1 MTFTCK
7 DNGRAD
13 KIMSQELELSRSQIE
28 KFIKNIGIK
37 VNGKNINKS
46 SHKLFI
52 DDEVAYEF
60 VLAKEEE
67 SEYEVD
73 FDVDILFE
81 DEDMLIVNKP
91 PFLTVHGAPSV
102 KEATLV
108 DWLKKKDISLS
119 TISGEQRHGIVH
131 RIDKESSGA
140 LVIAKNNEAHIN
152 LSRQLED
159 KSMGRYYLSI
169 IDLPLKEDIVVEKPI
184 GRNPKNRIMMS
195 VTPNGKFAKS
205 YFSKILLSNNEK
217 FELIAAKLYTGRT
230 HQIRVHL
237 NSLSRHILGDS
248 LYGFKSQSAKINRV
262 MLHAYILYLKH
273 PKSGEMMLVKAPLFD
288 DFKQVLHKY
297 FDKDK
302 IDENITNNRIID
314 SFDSSF

>member
-1 MTFTCK
+1 MTFICK

-13 KIMSQELELSRSQIE
+13 KIMSEELKISRSQIE
-28 KFIKNIGIK
+28 KFIKSIGIK
-37 VNGKNINKS
+37 VNDKNINKS
-46 SHKLFI
+46 SHELFVG
-52 DDEVAYEF
+52 DTVEYEF
-60 VLAKEEE
+60 ATASEQK

-73 FDVDILFE
+73 FDVEILYE

-119 TISGEQRHGIVH
+119 TISGKQRHGIVH

-140 LVIAKNNEAHIN
+140 LVVAKNNEAHIN
-152 LSRQLED
+152 LSKQLED
-159 KSMGRYYLSI
+159 KSMGRYYLSM
-169 IDLPLKEDIVVEKPI
+169 IDLPLKDDIIVEKPI
-184 GRNPKNRIMMS
+184 GRNPRNRIMMS
-195 VTPNGKFAKS
+195 VTPNGKYAKS
-205 YFSKILLSNNEK
+205 YFSKIALSNNEK

-248 LYGFKSQSAKINRV
+248 LYGFKSQNAKINRV

-273 PKSGEMMLVKAPLFD
+273 PKNGKMMLVKAPLFD
-288 DFKQVLHKY
+288 DFKEVLCKY

-302 IDENITNNRIID
+302 IDEYITNDSIIN
-314 SFDSSF
+314 SFDTGI

>member
-52 DDEVAYEF
+52 DDEVTYEF

-302 IDENITNNRIID
+302 INENITNNRIID